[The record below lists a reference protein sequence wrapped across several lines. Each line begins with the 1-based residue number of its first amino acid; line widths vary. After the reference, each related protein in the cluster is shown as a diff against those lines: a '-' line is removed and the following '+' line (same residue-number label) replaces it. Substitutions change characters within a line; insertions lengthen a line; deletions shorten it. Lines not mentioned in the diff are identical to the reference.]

1 MPRKKQTVQHQRRRR
16 VYREGE
22 FSGEATKLKPKGAF
36 KFFSNYKLFAIIGTV
51 ALAGGLALS
60 AFYSGSGQVRNQ
72 SGSVRGED
80 VIRETP
86 QAGETPTSGA
96 VSDIKQYTSPPAM
109 TIDPAKT
116 YIATVNTAKGSF
128 KSELLASE
136 APTTVNNFVFLAK
149 DGFYDGVSFH
159 RVIANFVA
167 QAGDPTGTGSGGPG
181 YTLPVENA
189 DEPFTEGTVGMAKP
203 ADASSPNNGSQFFIT
218 LGDAPTLEGK
228 STVFGRVIEGLDVVK
243 SLTERD
249 PQGSQNPPAGD
260 RIESITIEE
269 PA

>member
-1 MPRKKQTVQHQRRRR
+1 MPRKKQTVQQQRRRR

-36 KFFSNYKLFAIIGTV
+36 RFFQNYTLFAIIGTV

-60 AFYSGSGQVRNQ
+60 AFYTGSGTIRND
-72 SGSVRGED
+72 SGSVRGDD

-86 QAGETPTSGA
+86 RAGETSTTGA
-96 VSDIKQYTSPPAM
+96 VTEIKQYTGAPAM

-116 YIATVNTAKGSF
+116 YVATVRTDRGSF
-128 KSELLASE
+128 KIELLASD
-136 APTTVNNFVFLAK
+136 APETVNNFVFLAN

-159 RVIANFVA
+159 RVIADFVA
-167 QAGDPTGTGSGGPG
+167 QTGDPTGTGSGGPG

-189 DEPFTEGTVGMAKP
+189 DGAFTEGTVGMARP

-218 LGDAPTLEGK
+218 LADTPTLEGK
-228 STVFGRVIEGLDVVK
+228 STVFGRVVEGLDV
-243 SLTERD
+243 
-249 PQGSQNPPAGD
+249 
-260 RIESITIEE
+260 
-269 PA
+269 